1 LSAHFI
7 NGPLLVSFFY
17 NIRYQPLW
25 RKKPMTTAVTHK
37 TNAHTTEATLFV
49 AFELSEKTW
58 KLGFTVGHGQK
69 PRERNVTA
77 RHQERVLDE
86 ISLAKHRLGLP
97 ETAPVVS
104 CYEAGREG
112 FWLHRFLLAHGIT
125 NHVVDSSAIEVSRR
139 QRRAKS
145 DGLDVRKLLSMLI
158 RYEQGEHQ
166 VWQVVKVPSVEAE
179 DQRHL
184 HRDLETL
191 KRERAS
197 TTTRIQGLLSSQGI
211 QVSTLAKLPEQLD
224 TLRLWDGTPIPPGLR
239 RRVLR
244 VYAHHTFLNEQ
255 IAAIEAER
263 RAQLQASSEASI
275 DQIRQLMM
283 LKGIGIN
290 GSWLLVMEFFGWRAF
305 KNRREVGGLAG
316 LTPTPYQSGE
326 SAREQGIT
334 KSGNPHVR
342 WMITE
347 LAWSW
352 LRFQPE
358 SALSVWFRERFGDG
372 GKRLRRMG
380 IVAVSRKLLIAL
392 WRFLETGVLPEGAVL
407 KEG

>member
-1 LSAHFI
+1 
-7 NGPLLVSFFY
+7 
-17 NIRYQPLW
+17 
-25 RKKPMTTAVTHK
+25 MTTTATH
-37 TNAHTTEATLFV
+37 TEPGNTAAGALFM
-49 AFELSEKTW
+49 AFELGEKTW
-58 KLGFTVGHGQK
+58 KLGFTTGPGQK

-77 RHQERVLDE
+77 RDQKRVLDE
-86 ISLAKHRLGLP
+86 IASAKRRLGLP

-158 RYEQGEHQ
+158 RYEQGERQ
-166 VWQVVKVPSVEAE
+166 VWQVVNVPSVEAE
-179 DQRHL
+179 DNRHL

-191 KRERAS
+191 KRERSS
-197 TTTRIQGLLSSQGI
+197 TTTRIKGLLSSYGLR
-211 QVSTLAKLPEQLD
+211 VTSLTNLPEQLD
-224 TLRLWDGTPIPPGLR
+224 ALQLWDGSPIPPGLR

-244 VYAHHTFLNEQ
+244 VYAHHTFLSEQ
-255 IAAIEAER
+255 IAEVEAER
-263 RAQLQASSEASI
+263 RSLLQTSSEASI
-275 DQIRQLMM
+275 DKIRQLMM

-290 GSWLLVMEFFGWRAF
+290 GSWLLVMEFFGWREF

-316 LTPTPYQSGE
+316 FTPTPYQSGE

-334 KSGNPHVR
+334 KSGNRHVR
-342 WMITE
+342 WMTTE

-358 SALSVWFRERFGDG
+358 SALSVWFRERFGSG
-372 GKRLRRMG
+372 GKRLRRIG
-380 IVAVSRKLLIAL
+380 IVAVARKLLIAL

>member
-1 LSAHFI
+1 
-7 NGPLLVSFFY
+7 
-17 NIRYQPLW
+17 
-25 RKKPMTTAVTHK
+25 MTTPATR
-37 TNAHTTEATLFV
+37 TEHGNTPAGTLLM

-58 KLGFTVGHGQK
+58 KLGFTTGPGQK
-69 PRERNVTA
+69 PRERSVTA
-77 RHQERVLDE
+77 RDQKRVLDE
-86 ISLAKHRLGLP
+86 IASAKRRLGLP

-112 FWLHRFLLAHGIT
+112 FWLHRFLEAHGIT

-145 DGLDVRKLLSMLI
+145 DGLDVRKLLSMLL
-158 RYEQGEHQ
+158 RYEQGERQ
-166 VWQVVKVPSVEAE
+166 VWQVVHVPSVEAE

-197 TTTRIQGLLSSQGI
+197 TTARLKGLLSSQGLR
-211 QVSTLAKLPEQLD
+211 VTSLSNLPEQLD
-224 TLRLWDGTPIPPGLR
+224 ALRLWDGSPIPPGLR

-244 VYAHHTFLNEQ
+244 VYAHYTFLSEQ
-255 IAAIEAER
+255 IAEVEAER
-263 RAQLQASSEASI
+263 RALLQTSTDASI
-275 DQIRQLMM
+275 DKIRQLMM
-283 LKGIGIN
+283 LKGMGIN
-290 GSWLLVMEFFGWRAF
+290 GSWLLVMEFFGWREF

-316 LTPTPYQSGE
+316 FTPTPYQSGE
-326 SAREQGIT
+326 NAREQGIT
-334 KSGNPHVR
+334 KSGNRHVR
-342 WMITE
+342 WMTTE

-358 SALSVWFRERFGDG
+358 SALSVWFRERFGSG
-372 GKRLRRMG
+372 GKRMRRIGM
-380 IVAVSRKLLIAL
+380 VAVARKLLIAL
-392 WRFLETGVLPEGAVL
+392 WRFLETGALPEGAVL